1 MYKKCFLEWYT
12 CVLHEPITHD
22 VQGRQGMAIGQ
33 GRLLGKDDSCKSLW
47 SSALIYL
54 SIG

>member
-22 VQGRQGMAIGQ
+22 VQGRQGMAKVDFWEKTTAARAF
-33 GRLLGKDDSCKSLW
+33 GRLH
-47 SSALIYL
+47 
-54 SIG
+54 